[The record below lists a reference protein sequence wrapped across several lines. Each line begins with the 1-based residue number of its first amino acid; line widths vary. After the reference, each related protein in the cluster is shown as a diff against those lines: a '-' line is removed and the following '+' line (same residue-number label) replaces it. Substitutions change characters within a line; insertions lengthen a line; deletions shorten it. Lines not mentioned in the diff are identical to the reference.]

1 MYKYNHSE
9 QLTSDIKHSV
19 LFSKKQQGEAPQVLP
34 ELNRAVQ
41 LEHVRDYVYKMDRSE
56 YKNDY
61 VLALGSG
68 SESAQYLP
76 YEYKITM
83 QKKQKRIERS

>member
-1 MYKYNHSE
+1 M
-9 QLTSDIKHSV
+9 
-19 LFSKKQQGEAPQVLP
+19 
-34 ELNRAVQ
+34 Q